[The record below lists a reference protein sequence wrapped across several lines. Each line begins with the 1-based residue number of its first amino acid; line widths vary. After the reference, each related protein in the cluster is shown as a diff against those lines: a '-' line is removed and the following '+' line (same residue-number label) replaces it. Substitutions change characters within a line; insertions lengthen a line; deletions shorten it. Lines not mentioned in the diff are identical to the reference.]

1 MWSRIL
7 VLSYLENL
15 ESSILNSPE
24 DLLFWV
30 SQFPMILNENKIYNY
45 QLDGAIA
52 YSHYLNQ
59 MHNNF

>member
-1 MWSRIL
+1 
-7 VLSYLENL
+7 
-15 ESSILNSPE
+15 
-24 DLLFWV
+24 
-30 SQFPMILNENKIYNY
+30 MILNENKIYNY